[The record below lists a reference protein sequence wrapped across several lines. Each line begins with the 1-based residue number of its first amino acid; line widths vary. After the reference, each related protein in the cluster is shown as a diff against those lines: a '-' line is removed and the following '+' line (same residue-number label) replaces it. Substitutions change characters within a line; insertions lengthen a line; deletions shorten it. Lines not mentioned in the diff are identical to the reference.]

1 MFAFIYFLVMS
12 YNYVR
17 QQFISVELL
26 FQGGNGWICS
36 TSLIQRKHR
45 GQHPNQ
51 LPEKALPMR
60 CLLCRYFF
68 SVWHVNLQLSTVLY
82 IIQTIAG
89 KNCIAHVN
97 HLVETL

>member
-1 MFAFIYFLVMS
+1 MD
-12 YNYVR
+12 
-17 QQFISVELL
+17 L
-26 FQGGNGWICS
+26 FNFFNSAQASWS
-36 TSLIQRKHR
+36 APKPAPRKS
-45 GQHPNQ
+45 
-51 LPEKALPMR
+51 LPMR